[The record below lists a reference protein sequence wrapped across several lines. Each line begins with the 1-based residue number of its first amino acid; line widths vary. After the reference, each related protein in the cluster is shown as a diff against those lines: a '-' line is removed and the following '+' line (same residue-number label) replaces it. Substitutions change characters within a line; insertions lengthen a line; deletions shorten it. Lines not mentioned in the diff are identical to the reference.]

1 MQLLRL
7 ESRENNRYDIFGVAY
22 LLVLNVKKNLCT
34 NNNKMG
40 YSTAEK
46 FDIIRLY
53 YSNNRKP
60 STTRNEYHRIFPN
73 RFLPS
78 KSTIKGE
85 LTRVG
90 KHDRHSRFRG
100 ARVMSTAES

>member
-1 MQLLRL
+1 
-7 ESRENNRYDIFGVAY
+7 
-22 LLVLNVKKNLCT
+22 
-34 NNNKMG
+34 MG

-78 KSTIKGE
+78 KSTIKYVVKQFE
-85 LTRVG
+85 ETRSLERKKRTLLRDEQLDLNVLLFFEG
-90 KHDRHSRFRG
+90 RHFNYLHY
-100 ARVMSTAES
+100 